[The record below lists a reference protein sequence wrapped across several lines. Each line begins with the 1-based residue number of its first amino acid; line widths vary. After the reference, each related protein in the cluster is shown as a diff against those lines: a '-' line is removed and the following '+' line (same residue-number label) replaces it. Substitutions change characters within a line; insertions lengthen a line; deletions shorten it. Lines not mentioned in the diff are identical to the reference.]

1 MIFMTLWP
9 GLWVWQCLPH
19 PCGRFRPCCGYL
31 ASPFSVKIVN
41 WNQRCAYNV
50 LRYPPPPPPPLFDD
64 IHDPVVGIMGV
75 TALTTIQSL
84 LWLAILS
91 RMCKTGNLH
100 PHLTTLQLNTIL
112 TPLPHPNTPNTTLTR
127 TLCSSC

>member
-1 MIFMTLWP
+1 MC
-9 GLWVWQCLPH
+9 VQ
-19 PCGRFRPCCGYL
+19 RP
-31 ASPFSVKIVN
+31 PV
-41 WNQRCAYNV
+41 
-50 LRYPPPPPPPLFDD
+50 PPPPPPLFDD